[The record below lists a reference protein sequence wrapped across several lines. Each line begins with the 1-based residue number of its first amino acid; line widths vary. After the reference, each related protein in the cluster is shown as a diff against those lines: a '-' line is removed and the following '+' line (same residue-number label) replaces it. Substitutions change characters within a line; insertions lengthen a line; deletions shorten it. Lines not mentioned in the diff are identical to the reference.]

1 MKCLWC
7 TMIVLAVMQN
17 LRVQFARDILDQ
29 RAAEKNIQGLDAVA
43 DREHWLVFRQA
54 IVEQSEID
62 SFAIPVRVG
71 RFRMPRG
78 VEKRGLNVGRTP
90 GENDRIEGS
99 DKFLDFLRRQR

>member
-7 TMIVLAVMQN
+7 TMMVLEVMQN

-29 RAAEKNIQGLDAVA
+29 RAAEKNIQGLDTVA
-43 DREHWLVFRQA
+43 DREHRLAFRQA

-78 VEKRGLNVGRTP
+78 VEKRGLNVTEKPRGKGR
-90 GENDRIEGS
+90 RRGS
-99 DKFLDFLRRQR
+99 DKIA